1 MPAPLTTVP
10 LIRAAREQCEA
21 EILQLLTTLCAG
33 TGGSLEG
40 VTVRTAVTV
49 PDLSPDSRE
58 QPVAIPFA
66 VKIVLGF

>member
-1 MPAPLTTVP
+1 MPAPLTTAAAAE
-10 LIRAAREQCEA
+10 LRARAES
-21 EILQLLTTLCAG
+21 EILRTLTTLCAA

-49 PDLSPDSRE
+49 PDLSPGNRD
-58 QPVAIPFA
+58 QPVALPFA